1 MFRSGGT
8 ATTGTAADGMIQCHC
23 RRRPRRCHH
32 RPTAKLPHGDHYGR
46 TGRRPHNHAQG
57 APLRLNDTEE
67 RKWPRSRGHFVCVER
82 TVITK
87 RATHVEA
94 RKPKGQSDLA
104 WRTRDF
110 SRVSNLIQT
119 PSVDRRIFLMGRLAC
134 FEMWP
139 YLPVFVPLC
148 TVALASALC
157 IGVAS

>member
-1 MFRSGGT
+1 M
-8 ATTGTAADGMIQCHC
+8 
-23 RRRPRRCHH
+23 
-32 RPTAKLPHGDHYGR
+32 
-46 TGRRPHNHAQG
+46 
-57 APLRLNDTEE
+57 RLNDTEE

-139 YLPVFVPLC
+139 YLQVFVPLC
-148 TVALASALC
+148 TVALASAL
-157 IGVAS
+157 